1 MSLLCFKID
10 AALWDRARMD
20 IKLIFVITFT
30 PRKGGNVQLVSRYV
44 SAGSQWHD
52 KNAVRCAKK

>member
-1 MSLLCFKID
+1 
-10 AALWDRARMD
+10 MD

-52 KNAVRCAKK
+52 ENAVRCANKNELIAK